1 MPTLVHK
8 ILGRTEDREL
18 KCKRKEK
25 KIHVCSW
32 NVTFCVLTIML
43 NLLHMYGRS
52 LTRARL
58 GPLMFYG
65 YAGCS
70 IKKNVVVI
78 SSAVML
84 CVIVPFRSLIKNS
97 RETVQNEKRQFRLP
111 AVA

>member
-18 KCKRKEK
+18 KCKRKEKK

-70 IKKNVVVI
+70 IKKMLL
-78 SSAVML
+78 SSH
-84 CVIVPFRSLIKNS
+84 
-97 RETVQNEKRQFRLP
+97 RQSCYVLSYLFGH
-111 AVA
+111 